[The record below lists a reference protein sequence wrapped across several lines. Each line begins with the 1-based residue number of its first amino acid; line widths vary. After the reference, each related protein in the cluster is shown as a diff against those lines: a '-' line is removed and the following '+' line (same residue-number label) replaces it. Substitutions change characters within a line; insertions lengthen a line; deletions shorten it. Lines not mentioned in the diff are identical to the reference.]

1 MNTFLVCSFALIVA
15 AQSNG
20 NIQGHVFEN
29 NTPVEF
35 VNMLLFAQNDSLK
48 LVKSNVTDSTGFFVL
63 ENVPIGNYFL
73 KMQLIGYQLNT
84 LKVSLTSRQL
94 DMGKLPIQMDS
105 KVLKSVEIAAR
116 KPIIQRT
123 AQGFIVNA
131 AATLSQEGGTATDLL
146 RNTPTVAVDAE
157 GSVTVRG
164 KTPLILINGR
174 NSNLSNTDQIPV
186 NSIESIEIINNPSA
200 KYDAEAEA
208 GIINIKLKKSQRDG
222 TNGAVSLGVGYGAKG
237 RVNSSILLNHRSG
250 NWNLGLAYDNR
261 FSNRTR
267 NVNANRLTF
276 NDSMRYALTQNRFDN
291 RTEGNQ
297 NLRLNLDYNI
307 NSKNILSLELIG
319 GLPMENNDETLHS
332 RTNTKSSLFFRDN
345 VRRSQELRKE
355 QVTEGAMIYKR
366 QFENPQKSLSVSIST
381 SSSTDREHTN
391 IATQA
396 FSDNNLRLGNPA
408 LQYSAYDLNA
418 NVTNIQLDYVQ
429 PVNAIGILETGYK
442 STLRFLDSDF
452 KTQDQINDIFISNP
466 NQSNIFQFREQ
477 IHAAYGRYKSYTGNK
492 EKPTLRYDFGVRF
505 EQTFNH
511 GNSINN
517 TNPFDNQYFK
527 IFPSANIA
535 YYLKPNEFIKASYSR
550 RINRPRFGQLNPFT
564 DVTDSLT
571 QRSGNPHLQPELVH
585 SLEVGYS
592 KDWDKSSFSTTI
604 FYRYINNFIQ
614 PFTKTVSNGV
624 LFTQPFNLD
633 DARTLGL
640 ETMWT
645 ASIYKNW
652 DINVSCT
659 FFQQHINGSNIN
671 AEIVKDVFSWNGKA
685 ISNFAIWK
693 GGKLQF
699 IGIYN
704 APMPTPQ
711 GERISTYNI
720 DFGFQQKILHD
731 KARLG
736 LIITDIFNT
745 QRNGSNWITN
755 DFTYYRLGR
764 VDSRA
769 ILLTFAYTFGTSFK
783 EKLMENKFSNE

>member
-1 MNTFLVCSFALIVA
+1 MCSCTMVA
-15 AQSNG
+15 IAQSNG
-20 NIQGHVFEN
+20 KIQGTVFED

-35 VNMLLFAQNDSLK
+35 VNVLLFAQNDSVK
-48 LVKSNVTDSTGFFVL
+48 LVKSNVTDSTGFFIL
-63 ENVPIGNYFL
+63 ENVPMGNYFL
-73 KMQLIGYQLNT
+73 KMQLIGYQPNT
-84 LKVSLTSRQL
+84 VKALLTTRQL
-94 DMGKLPIQMDS
+94 EMGKLPIQIDS
-105 KVLKSVEIAAR
+105 KILKSVEIAAR
-116 KPIIQRT
+116 KPIVQRT
-123 AQGFIVNA
+123 PQGFIVDA

-146 RNTPTVAVDAE
+146 RNTPTVAVDAD
-157 GSVTVRG
+157 GSVTLRG
-164 KTPLILINGR
+164 KSPLILINGR
-174 NSNLSNTDQIPV
+174 NSNLSNTDQIPA

-200 KYDAEAEA
+200 KYDAAAEA

-267 NVNANRLTF
+267 NVNTNRLTF
-276 NDSMRYALTQNRFDN
+276 IDPTHYALTQDRFDN

-307 NSKNILSLELIG
+307 NSKNTLSLELIG
-319 GLPMENNDETLHS
+319 GLPMEDNDELLHS
-332 RTNTKSSLFFRDN
+332 RTNTKNGSFFRDN
-345 VRRSQELRKE
+345 VRRSLELRKE
-355 QVTEGAMIYKR
+355 QVSEAALIYKR
-366 QFENPQKSLSVSIST
+366 SFENPQKSLSTSIST
-381 SSSTDREHTN
+381 SSSTDREHTD

-396 FSDNNLRLGNPA
+396 FSYNNLLLGNPV
-408 LQYSAYDLNA
+408 LQKSGYDLHS
-418 NVTNIQLDYVQ
+418 NVTNIQLDYAQ
-429 PVNAIGILETGYK
+429 PVNAIGILEAGYK

-452 KTQDQINDIFISNP
+452 KTQDQINDIFVSNP
-466 NQSNIFQFREQ
+466 KQSNIFQFQEQ

-527 IFPSANIA
+527 IFPSANVA
-535 YYLKPNEFIKASYSR
+535 YYLNPNEFIKASYSR

-564 DVTDSLT
+564 DITDSLT
-571 QRSGNPHLQPELVH
+571 QRSGNPNLQPELAH
-585 SLEVGYS
+585 SLELGYS
-592 KDWDKSSFSTTI
+592 KDWEKSSFSTTL
-604 FYRYINNFIQ
+604 FYRYINNVIQ

-633 DARTLGL
+633 NARTIGL

-652 DINVSCT
+652 DMNVSCSV
-659 FFQQHINGSNIN
+659 FQQHINGNNIN
-671 AEIVKDVFSWNGKA
+671 SEIVKDLFTWNGKA
-685 ISNFAIWK
+685 ISNFAVWK

-720 DFGFQQKILHD
+720 DFGFQQKVLHD
-731 KARLG
+731 KGRLG

-755 DFTYYRLGR
+755 DFTYYRIGK

>member
-1 MNTFLVCSFALIVA
+1 MVAA

-20 NIQGHVFEN
+20 TIQGHVFED

-35 VNMLLFAQNDSLK
+35 VNVLLFAQNDSVK

-63 ENVPIGNYFL
+63 ENVPMGNYFI
-73 KMQLIGYQLNT
+73 KMQLIGYQANT
-84 LKVSLTSRQL
+84 VKASLTSRQL
-94 DMGKLPIQMDS
+94 EMGKLPLQIDS
-105 KVLKSVEIAAR
+105 KILKTVDIGVR
-116 KPIIQRT
+116 KQLIQRT

-146 RNTPTVAVDAE
+146 RNTPTIAVDAE
-157 GSVTVRG
+157 GSVTMRG
-164 KTPLILINGR
+164 KSPLILINGR
-174 NSNLSNTDQIPV
+174 NSNLSNTDQIPA

-208 GIINIKLKKSQRDG
+208 GIINIKLKKSQRNG

-267 NVNANRLTF
+267 NVNGNRLTF
-276 NDSMRYALTQNRFDN
+276 NDSTRYALTQDRFDD

-307 NSKNILSLELIG
+307 NSKNTLSLELIG
-319 GLPMENNDETLHS
+319 GLPTEDNDETLHS
-332 RTNTKSSLFFRDN
+332 RTNTKSGLFFGDN
-345 VRRSQELRKE
+345 KRRSMELRKE
-355 QVTEGAMIYKR
+355 QVAEAAIIYKR
-366 QFENPQKSLSVSIST
+366 QFSEPQKSLSANIST

-396 FSDNNLRLGNPA
+396 FSYNNLPFGNPV

-418 NVTNIQLDYVQ
+418 NVTNLQLDYAQ
-429 PVNAIGILETGYK
+429 PVNAIGILEAGYK

-452 KTQDQINDIFISNP
+452 KTQDKINDIFISNP
-466 NQSNIFQFREQ
+466 NQSNIFQFQEQ

-527 IFPSANIA
+527 IFPSANVA
-535 YYLKPNEFIKASYSR
+535 YYLNPNEFIKASYSR

-564 DVTDSLT
+564 DITDSLR
-571 QRSGNPHLQPELVH
+571 QRSGNPHLKPELVH
-585 SLEVGYS
+585 SLELGYT
-592 KDWDKSSFSTTI
+592 KDWDKTSFSSTL
-604 FYRYINNFIQ
+604 FYRHTDSLIQ
-614 PFTKTVSNGV
+614 PISELHSGNV
-624 LFTQPFNLD
+624 LFTKPVNLD
-633 DARTLGL
+633 NAVTVGL
-640 ETMWT
+640 ETMLT
-645 ASIYKNW
+645 ASLYNNW
-652 DINVSCT
+652 DINVSGT
-659 FFQQHINGSNIN
+659 IFQQHINGSNIHS
-671 AEIVKDVFSWNGKA
+671 EIVKDIFSWNGKA
-685 ISNFAIWK
+685 INNFSFWK
-693 GGKLQF
+693 GGKLQL
-699 IGIYN
+699 IGVYN

-711 GERISTYNI
+711 GERISTYYM
-720 DFGFQQKILHD
+720 DFGFQQKVLHD
-731 KARLG
+731 KGRLG
-736 LIITDIFNT
+736 LIITDILNT
-745 QRNGSNWITN
+745 QRNGSTLNTT
-755 DFTYYRLGR
+755 DFTDTRTGR